1 MGVVAPGLGDAPH
14 QGREVLVG
22 DICLLDL
29 DLEEAAVLGIERRL
43 PKLFGVHF
51 AEALVAL
58 DREALA
64 AGRRDAFEQLAGA
77 ADEHALGRHSRSEEH
92 KSELQSLMR
101 KQYAVF

>member
-1 MGVVAPGLGDAPH
+1 MRISDWSSDVCSSDLH
-14 QGREVLVG
+14 QAREDLVG
-22 DICLLDL
+22 DIGLLDL

-64 AGRRDAFEQLAGA
+64 AGRQDAFEQLAGA
-77 ADEHALGRHSRSEEH
+77 ADEQIGREACRARVC
-92 KSELQSLMR
+92 QD
-101 KQYAVF
+101 V